1 MNRIKTVFFLGI
13 ACFLSSNC
21 TVYKSEGKKSFESAT
36 TEYGSRATK
45 DTSEELK
52 NCELVSSD
60 IAESLLEQYEN
71 DGHISNIIFSQ
82 KNQNYYSCSEQY

>member
-1 MNRIKTVFFLGI
+1 
-13 ACFLSSNC
+13 
-21 TVYKSEGKKSFESAT
+21 
-36 TEYGSRATK
+36 TEYGSRATE
-45 DTSEELK
+45 DASEDASEEFK